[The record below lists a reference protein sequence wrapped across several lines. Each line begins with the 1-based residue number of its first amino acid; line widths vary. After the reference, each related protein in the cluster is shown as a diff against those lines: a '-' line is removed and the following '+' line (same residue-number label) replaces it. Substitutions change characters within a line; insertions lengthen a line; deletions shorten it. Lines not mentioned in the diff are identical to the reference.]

1 MDEEPWLG
9 AEVLLPRNE
18 EAEWCNDCHQYR
30 LNLRGTEKFEARNLP
45 DNRKALRRLD
55 RQKRLHSGNPQG
67 QLGCLGFSEP
77 RWLRLAGF
85 SIFKPKSPFPPD
97 TFTSTNAI
105 KRFFTD
111 SLQSYLPAQ
120 LILWPERGA
129 GRVGINFVANHTRQ
143 DASSSDPRFGP
154 SSTAT
159 IIGYQCFRSICP
171 LE

>member
-77 RWLRLAGF
+77 GWLRLTGF
-85 SIFKPKSPFPPD
+85 LTTHIN
-97 TFTSTNAI
+97 NANFI
-105 KRFFTD
+105 YLVARLF
-111 SLQSYLPAQ
+111 SLVASQPRRLRP
-120 LILWPERGA
+120 IRCWRG
-129 GRVGINFVANHTRQ
+129 F
-143 DASSSDPRFGP
+143 
-154 SSTAT
+154 
-159 IIGYQCFRSICP
+159 
-171 LE
+171 